1 MRASIAHLPEITYP
15 IVFLAV
21 LAAQLCVPIPAIL
34 FLAAAGTL
42 AALGKM
48 NLLLIITGATVG
60 CLIGDYVWFVAG
72 RRIGTR
78 ALRIFGLFSS
88 DRRSLVK
95 NTKQA
100 FNRWGVYLFLIAK
113 FVPGLDGMLPPLAG
127 TQQQPLLAFFLFDAA
142 GSALWAAFY
151 SGIGYLFAYRIEVI
165 VEVLGRLTTY
175 FVWAIIVP
183 VGVYLSWRLIRL
195 VRMVLQ
201 LRMRSVS
208 PSQLYEKL
216 KRQVRVMVLDLNLF
230 DSDEE
235 ATDWVGIPGAVCI
248 DPARLRK
255 SQVVSSIPDD
265 LQIILYSSSGSELT
279 TARAALSLQARGVT
293 RVWILRG
300 GLKSWREL
308 GLPVSTQVIE
318 VVDLAAR
325 YGIRIADLTGHPT
338 LFHETTR
345 TPAQRSQAVS
355 IRRA

>member
-1 MRASIAHLPEITYP
+1 MRAPIAHLPEITYP

-21 LAAQLCVPIPAIL
+21 LAAQLCVPVPAVL

-60 CLIGDYVWFVAG
+60 CLIGDYAWFLAG
-72 RRIGTR
+72 QRIGTR

-100 FNRWGVYLFLIAK
+100 FNRWGAYLFLIAK

-151 SGIGYLFAYRIEVI
+151 SGLGYLFADRIEVV
-165 VEVLGRLTTY
+165 VEALGRLTTY
-175 FVWAIIVP
+175 LVGAIVVP
-183 VGVYLSWRLIRL
+183 LAVYLCWRFIKL

-208 PSQLYEKL
+208 PLQLYEKL
-216 KRQVRVMVLDLNLF
+216 QRQARVMVLDLTLF

-255 SQVVSSIPDD
+255 SLVVSSIPDD

-279 TARAALSLQARGVT
+279 TARAALSLQARGVAK
-293 RVWILRG
+293 VWILRG
-300 GLKSWREL
+300 GLKSWCEL
-308 GLPVSTQVIE
+308 DLPVSTQIIE

-325 YGIRIADLTGHPT
+325 YGIMIGDRTGHPT
-338 LFHETTR
+338 LIHRVTR
-345 TPAQRSQAVS
+345 SPTQHS
-355 IRRA
+355 